1 MKKTVITWL
10 LVLVVC
16 AIQLCITYLARER
29 IIGDVAFYSMTGV
42 IIALVALLH
51 KRTNKQN

>member
-16 AIQLCITYLARER
+16 AIQLSITYLVREGVL
-29 IIGDVAFYSMTGV
+29 GDVAFYSMTGF